1 MNIDPILRSVV
12 AVRSSIPEDAFTAE
26 TLGTVREGSGVVIRD
41 NGLVLTIGYLITEAE
56 EVWLTTHEG
65 AWFPPMHLP
74 MIRKAASAW
83 CRRLDP

>member
-1 MNIDPILRSVV
+1 MRRLSAFRVGAHRDESMNIDPILRSVV

-56 EVWLTTHEG
+56 EVWNLSTK
-65 AWFPPMHLP
+65 
-74 MIRKAASAW
+74 RS
-83 CRRLDP
+83 DQS